1 MTSPEFELTP
11 VNRLIISYSRARL
24 RPWFEGIFAFDQQL
38 AKIVRV
44 TTEPLLG
51 QIRYQWWHDVISQAP
66 DTRPSGNPVLSA
78 LTELQRQGLE
88 SAPLLTMIR
97 GWEMLLG
104 NDELTPEMVQD
115 YAQKRGGAMFGAIA
129 LQASASNIAQY
140 ENLGR
145 IFALWDLAR
154 HCTDPKMTNHLT
166 AKVAEELPWLET
178 IKIERSLRPLSI
190 WRHIIR
196 LDIGRQEIDLPL
208 MRPRTAMR
216 IIGYGLSGR

>member
-38 AKIVRV
+38 AKIVRD

-51 QIRYQWWHDVISQAP
+51 QMRYQWWHDVIAQSP

-104 NDELTPEMVQD
+104 NDELMPEMVQD

-129 LQASASNIAQY
+129 LRAGASNIAQY

-154 HCTDPKMTNHLT
+154 HCTDPKITSHLT
-166 AKVAEELPWLET
+166 AKIAEELPWLET
-178 IKIERSLRPLSI
+178 LKIERSLRPLSI

-216 IIGYGLSGR
+216 IIGYGVSGR